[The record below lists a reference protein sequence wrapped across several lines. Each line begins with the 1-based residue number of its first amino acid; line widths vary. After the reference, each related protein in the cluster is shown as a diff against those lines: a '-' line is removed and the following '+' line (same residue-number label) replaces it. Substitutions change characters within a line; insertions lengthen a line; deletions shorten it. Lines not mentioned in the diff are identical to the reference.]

1 MPDIMHGECAL
12 ETLLSLFLPELLR
25 TLIFLQLGRCGHPCL
40 SRWGHCTVVRNI
52 TRNRQQ
58 HYTAHSDDATALA
71 LCLKPRMAATAQ
83 CGKIARIQDWGV
95 ASCVTVSTLA
105 PPALQRC
112 ITALSWSR
120 SGSRLVAAGGD
131 DNRTAFI
138 FSFSRSSSAAQ
149 VYKENISGSASKD
162 TTEDEYKQPSL
173 NFSSPVL
180 LFNISLQVSPYMYVL
195 IRRNLTVF
203 VAASRRVLCAVQY
216 VQWK

>member
-1 MPDIMHGECAL
+1 MNMRLKRCL
-12 ETLLSLFLPELLR
+12 VFVLSELLR
-25 TLIFLQLGRCGHPCL
+25 IKFSCSWADADTLVYHAGATAIVH
-40 SRWGHCTVVRNI
+40 NI

-58 HYTAHSDDATALA
+58 HYTAHSDDITALA
-71 LCLKPRMAATAQ
+71 LCLKPRMAATGQ
-83 CGKIARIQDWGV
+83 CGKIARIQVWGID
-95 ASCVTVSTLA
+95 SCVTVSTLA
-105 PPALQRC
+105 PPALQRR

-120 SGSRLVAAGGD
+120 SGSRLVAVGGD